1 MLHKTK
7 KHFFHSMQH
16 QVYNERSALWTG
28 QHYRAPTSIQ
38 SDDTLKNVALYHY
51 TQLFV
56 NLSTLCTFADY
67 SLNINSFKSVGKYK
81 IHLHHYLHHLHE
93 RVQSSITLSSHPLH
107 IQMQIGSLTHLLYTK
122 QTVCSFHTH
131 AQISYATGIL
141 RYRESG
147 FSVGATKFSL
157 PLYHKTRV
165 AVQTKVG
172 GSADKYHHYIHSL
185 NT

>member
-7 KHFFHSMQH
+7 KHFFHTMQH
-16 QVYNERSALWTG
+16 QVYNERPALRTD

-38 SDDTLKNVALYHY
+38 SDNSLKNVALYHY

-56 NLSTLCTFADY
+56 KLPTLCTFADY
-67 SLNINSFKSVGKYK
+67 SLNINSFKSVDKYI
-81 IHLHHYLHHLHE
+81 IHLHHYLHYLHE
-93 RVQSSITLSSHPLH
+93 RVQSGTTFLYIFRCKSVHLH
-107 IQMQIGSLTHLLYTK
+107 ICYTK

-131 AQISYATGIL
+131 AQICYATGIL

-157 PLYHKTRV
+157 SLYRNTRV
-165 AVQTKVG
+165 VVQTKVS
-172 GSADKYHHYIHSL
+172 GSAGKFHRYIHSL
-185 NT
+185 NA

>member
-16 QVYNERSALWTG
+16 QVYNERPALRTD

-38 SDDTLKNVALYHY
+38 SDNSLKNVALYHY

-56 NLSTLCTFADY
+56 KLSTLCTFADY
-67 SLNINSFKSVGKYK
+67 SLNINSFKSVDKYK
-81 IHLHHYLHHLHE
+81 IHLHHYLHYLHG
-93 RVQSSITLSSHPLH
+93 RVQSGTTFLYIFRCKSVHLH
-107 IQMQIGSLTHLLYTK
+107 ICYTK

-131 AQISYATGIL
+131 AQICYATGIL

-157 PLYHKTRV
+157 SLYR
-165 AVQTKVG
+165 
-172 GSADKYHHYIHSL
+172 

>member
-16 QVYNERSALWTG
+16 QVYNERPALRTD

-38 SDDTLKNVALYHY
+38 SDDSLKNVALYHY

-67 SLNINSFKSVGKYK
+67 SLNINSFKSVDKYK
-81 IHLHHYLHHLHE
+81 IHLHHYLHYLHG
-93 RVQSSITLSSHPLH
+93 RVQSGTTFHHTLYIFRCKSVHLH
-107 IQMQIGSLTHLLYTK
+107 IRYTK

-131 AQISYATGIL
+131 AQICYATGIL

-157 PLYHKTRV
+157 PLYRKTRV
-165 AVQTKVG
+165 AVQIKAS
-172 GSADKYHHYIHSL
+172 GSAGKFYHYIHSL
-185 NT
+185 SA

>member
-7 KHFFHSMQH
+7 KHFFHTIQH
-16 QVYNERSALWTG
+16 QVYNERPALRTD

-51 TQLFV
+51 TQLFI

-67 SLNINSFKSVGKYK
+67 SLNINSFKSVDKYK
-81 IHLHHYLHHLHE
+81 IHLHHYLHYLHE
-93 RVQSSITLSSHPLH
+93 RVQSGTTLSSRPLH
-107 IQMQIGSLTHLLYTK
+107 IQMQIGSLTHLLYTR

-131 AQISYATGIL
+131 AQICYATGIL

-157 PLYHKTRV
+157 PLYRKTRV
-165 AVQTKVG
+165 AVQTKAS
-172 GSADKYHHYIHSL
+172 GSAGKFHRYIHSL
-185 NT
+185 RA

>member
-7 KHFFHSMQH
+7 KHFFHTMQH
-16 QVYNERSALWTG
+16 QVYNERPALRTG

-38 SDDTLKNVALYHY
+38 SDDSLKNVALYHY

-56 NLSTLCTFADY
+56 KLPTLCTFADY
-67 SLNINSFKSVGKYK
+67 SLNINSFKSVDKYK
-81 IHLHHYLHHLHE
+81 IHLHHYLHYLYE
-93 RVQSSITLSSHPLH
+93 RVQSGTTLSPHPLH
-107 IQMQIGSLTHLLYTK
+107 IQMQIGPLTHLLFK

-131 AQISYATGIL
+131 AQICYATGIL

-157 PLYHKTRV
+157 PLYRKTRV
-165 AVQTKVG
+165 AVQTKVS
-172 GSADKYHHYIHSL
+172 GSAGKFHRYIHSL
-185 NT
+185 ST

>member
-16 QVYNERSALWTG
+16 QVYNERPALRTD

-38 SDDTLKNVALYHY
+38 SDDSLKNVALYHY

-67 SLNINSFKSVGKYK
+67 SLNINSFKSVDKYK

-93 RVQSSITLSSHPLH
+93 RVQSSTTLSPHPLH
-107 IQMQIGSLTHLLYTK
+107 IQMQIGSLTHLLY
-122 QTVCSFHTH
+122 QTDSLFISHTR
-131 AQISYATGIL
+131 TNLL
-141 RYRESG
+141 RHRH
-147 FSVGATKFSL
+147 FT
-157 PLYHKTRV
+157 
-165 AVQTKVG
+165 
-172 GSADKYHHYIHSL
+172 I
-185 NT
+185 

>member
-7 KHFFHSMQH
+7 KHFFHTMQH
-16 QVYNERSALWTG
+16 QVYNERPALRTD

-38 SDDTLKNVALYHY
+38 SENSLKNVALHHY

-56 NLSTLCTFADY
+56 NLSTLCTFVVY
-67 SLNINSFKSVGKYK
+67 SLNINSFKSVDKYK
-81 IHLHHYLHHLHE
+81 IHLHHIYTICTKGCSPAPPFHHTLYIFRCKSVHLH
-93 RVQSSITLSSHPLH
+93 IC
-107 IQMQIGSLTHLLYTK
+107 YTK

-131 AQISYATGIL
+131 TRICYATGIL

-157 PLYHKTRV
+157 PLYRKMRV
-165 AVQTKVG
+165 AVQTKVS
-172 GSADKYHHYIHSL
+172 GSVGKFHRYIHSL
-185 NT
+185 SA